1 MKIVRVIARLNV
13 GGPARHVALLNAGL
27 DARGHDT
34 LLVYGALDAGEASLE
49 APAVEAGIRLSKEPF
64 LGRSVNPLSDL
75 RTFVSVLRTLFREQP
90 DVVHTHTAKA
100 GTLGRLAAFAY
111 NVTRGRRRRALVVH
125 TFHGHVFDGYFSPT
139 VNGLVRV
146 TERWLAR
153 LTDVVVTISPRQQ
166 DDIVRRFAV
175 APSSKTV
182 VIPLGLD
189 LDALLALDVSSPHL
203 RHEYG
208 AAPGDVVV
216 GYIGR
221 LVPVKDV
228 PTLLRAFAVAL
239 RAAPRLRLVVAGDGT
254 ERDVVEALT
263 RELGIGAR
271 VHFARWVSDLPR
283 FYASID
289 VFALSSINEGTP
301 VAAIEAMA
309 AAKPVV
315 ATSTGGVPDVV
326 EDGSTGWLV
335 PARDAMMLAEALVRL
350 AGSAIERE
358 RFGLAGRERA
368 HARYA
373 HTRLVSDVEQL
384 YTQELARRR
393 GVH

>member
-1 MKIVRVIARLNV
+1 VKIVRVIARLNV

-64 LGRSVNPLSDL
+64 LGRRVNPLSDL

-111 NVTRGRRRRALVVH
+111 NVTRGRGRRALVVH

-239 RAAPRLRLVVAGDGT
+239 RATPRLRLVVAGDGT

-263 RELGIGAR
+263 RELGVGAR

-315 ATSTGGVPDVV
+315 ATRTGGVPDVV
-326 EDGSTGWLV
+326 DDGSTGWLV
-335 PARDAMMLAEALVRL
+335 PTRNAMTLADALVRL
-350 AGSAIERE
+350 ARSAVERE

-368 HARYA
+368 QARYA
-373 HTRLVSDVEQL
+373 HTRLVSDIEQL
-384 YTQELARRR
+384 YTHELARRR

>member
-49 APAVEAGIRLSKEPF
+49 APAVNSGIRLSKEPF
-64 LGRSVNPLSDL
+64 LGRSVSPLSDL
-75 RTFVSVLRTLFREQP
+75 RTLVSLLRTLFREQP

-100 GTLGRLAAFAY
+100 GTLGRVAALAY
-111 NVTRGRRRRALVVH
+111 NLTRSRRRRALVVH
-125 TFHGHVFDGYFSPT
+125 TFHGHVFEGYFSES
-139 VNGLVRV
+139 VNRLVRL

-153 LTDVVVTISPRQQ
+153 ITDVVVTISPRQQ

-175 APSSKTV
+175 APASKTV
-182 VIPLGLD
+182 VVPLGLD
-189 LDALLALDVSSPHL
+189 LDALFAVHTASPHL
-203 RHEYG
+203 RDEYG
-208 AAPGDVVV
+208 ATPDDVVV
-216 GYIGR
+216 GFVGR

-228 PTLLRAFAVAL
+228 PTLLRAFATAL
-239 RAAPRLRLVVAGDGT
+239 RTAPRLRLVVAGDGT
-254 ERDVVEALT
+254 ERDIVEALT
-263 RELGIGAR
+263 RELGIGTR

-289 VFALSSINEGTP
+289 VFVLSSVNEGTP

-315 ATSTGGVPDVV
+315 ATSVGGVPDVV
-326 EDGSTGWLV
+326 DEGRTGYLV
-335 PARDAMMLAEALVRL
+335 PARNDAALADALVRL
-350 AGSAIERE
+350 GTSTAARE
-358 RFGLAGRERA
+358 QFGRAGRERA
-368 HARYA
+368 RERYA
-373 HTRLVSDVEQL
+373 HTRLVGDIDQL
-384 YTQELARRR
+384 YTRELARRR
-393 GVH
+393 GAS